1 MGRQESARRDERS
14 AFQRL
19 SAAETKSVVWCLVLT
34 DRSSESSI
42 VSGSMAHGRRNDVAT
57 PMPLPHATAYTTHTP
72 TSATTYPK
80 PPTKPHT
87 LSFQQSATEA
97 SRMMVRSGRYL
108 VGDEV
113 ECEGEGEIRRQPGK
127 VQRSLL
133 HQVAPCHKVVEPD
146 EEDDR

>member
-1 MGRQESARRDERS
+1 MS

-80 PPTKPHT
+80 HPTPNQPHT
-87 LSFQQSATEA
+87 LSCQLSALSA
-97 SRMMVRSGRYL
+97 FSRA
-108 VGDEV
+108 
-113 ECEGEGEIRRQPGK
+113 RQK
-127 VQRSLL
+127 R
-133 HQVAPCHKVVEPD
+133 VA
-146 EEDDR
+146 